1 MHMRSVV
8 IRMSVAGLAL
18 ALSIGAAG
26 CGGGGDQANSANAS
40 NTANRNAANANT
52 AAANSS
58 NTAVVTGT
66 PAVIGGGSSSDDA
79 AIKNKTE
86 ANLTKAGVSGVTVEV
101 SGGVVTLKGDV
112 PGAKFQDAVQAANE
126 AGAKR
131 VMNQLNRK

>member
-1 MHMRSVV
+1 MHMRSAVNK
-8 IRMSVAGLAL
+8 MSVACLAL
-18 ALSIGAAG
+18 ALSLGAAG
-26 CGGGGDQANSANAS
+26 CGGGDNANSANAS

-58 NTAVVTGT
+58 NTAIVTGT
-66 PAVIGGGSSSDDA
+66 PAVASSSDDA

-86 ANLTKAGVSGVTVEV
+86 ANLTKAGVTGVTVEV